1 MAACRLFLTQD
12 ALERWV
18 SEGRAK
24 IEGEEL
30 SDATTG
36 QKFRL
41 IMGVRF
47 LSEVTGQGDTAHL
60 VGKVKDVEQIAALS
74 AEHMR
79 DSVILG
85 DRAYSVVEG
94 FVGTPLVRDAV
105 PAEQISPRPR
115 AATIASLQA
124 FFLDNVK

>member
-1 MAACRLFLTQD
+1 MAVCRLFLTQE
-12 ALERWV
+12 ALERWI

-24 IEGEEL
+24 IDGEEL
-30 SDATTG
+30 TDAKTG

-41 IMGVRF
+41 LTGFRF
-47 LSEVTGQGDTAHL
+47 LSEVTGQPDAAQL
-60 VGKVKDVEQIAALS
+60 VGKVKDIEQIEALK

-85 DRAYSVVEG
+85 ENAYSVVEG
-94 FVGTPLVRDAV
+94 FVGTPIVQEAAV
-105 PAEQISPRPR
+105 APPKPRAR

-124 FFLDNVK
+124 FFLNNVK

>member
-12 ALERWV
+12 ALERWI

-30 SDATTG
+30 SDAKTG

-41 IMGVRF
+41 ITGVHF
-47 LSEVTGQGDTAHL
+47 LAEVTGQGDEPQL
-60 VGKVKDVEQIAALS
+60 VGKVKDVEQMEALK

-79 DSVILG
+79 DSAIVG

-94 FVGTPLVRDAV
+94 FIGTPIVQEAA
-105 PAEQISPRPR
+105 PTAPKARPR

-124 FFLDNVK
+124 FFLNNVK

>member
-1 MAACRLFLTQD
+1 LYLSQE
-12 ALERWV
+12 ALERWI

-30 SDATTG
+30 TDTSTG

-41 IMGVRF
+41 ITGVRF
-47 LSEVTGQGDTAHL
+47 LAEVTGQPDAPEL
-60 VGKVKDVEQIAALS
+60 VGKVKDIEQLEQLK

-85 DRAYSVVEG
+85 DNAYNVVEG
-94 FVGTPLVRDAV
+94 FVGTPLVQEVAAAA
-105 PAEQISPRPR
+105 PKPRPR

-124 FFLDNVK
+124 FFLNNVK